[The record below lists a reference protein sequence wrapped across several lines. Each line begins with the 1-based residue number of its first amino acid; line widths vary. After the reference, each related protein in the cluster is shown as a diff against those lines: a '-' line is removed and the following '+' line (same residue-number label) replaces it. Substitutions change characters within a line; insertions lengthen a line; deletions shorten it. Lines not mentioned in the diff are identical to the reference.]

1 MFTKE
6 KLEKWI
12 QTLDK
17 TLNVMRSDSQ
27 LIKHNESEF
36 KKFKKHYDNL
46 NDLKHTIEK
55 IYISI
60 TSDGSI

>member
-12 QTLDK
+12 GSLDK
-17 TLNVMRSDSQ
+17 TLNVMRSDAQ
-27 LIKHNESEF
+27 LIKNNESEF
-36 KKFKKHYDNL
+36 NKFKNHYDNL
-46 NDLKHTIEK
+46 KDLKHTIEK

>member
-12 QTLDK
+12 GSLDK
-17 TLNVMRSDSQ
+17 TLNVMMSDAQ
-27 LIKHNESEF
+27 LIKNNESEF
-36 KKFKKHYDNL
+36 KKFKNHYDNL
-46 NDLKHTIEK
+46 KDLKHTIEK